1 MDEFELKSIWNAYD
15 KKLERSLRLN
25 LKMFEDLQTSK
36 AKSKLNALLSIK
48 VTGVVIGVLWMA
60 FLGFLVYAV
69 NFKNLWFTGSILLIM
84 TFTLVAIVNYVE
96 HIILINKIDYT
107 GSITDTQTRLAE
119 LQVSTINTTRFAW
132 LQLPFYATFFW
143 NTQWVMGGD
152 TGFWLIAF
160 PIAALLTLLAIW
172 LYKNITPENLHKA
185 WVKKFIMIG
194 MEYKYALSASELLQ
208 EIEEFK
214 TNEL

>member
-1 MDEFELKSIWNAYD
+1 MDELELKSIWNAYD

-132 LQLPFYATFFW
+132 LQAPFYATFFW
-143 NTQWVMGGD
+143 NTQWVMEGD
-152 TGFWLIAF
+152 PGFWLITF
-160 PIAALLTLLAIW
+160 PIAALLTLLVIW

-185 WVKKFIMIG
+185 WVKKFMMIG

-214 TNEL
+214 TDEL